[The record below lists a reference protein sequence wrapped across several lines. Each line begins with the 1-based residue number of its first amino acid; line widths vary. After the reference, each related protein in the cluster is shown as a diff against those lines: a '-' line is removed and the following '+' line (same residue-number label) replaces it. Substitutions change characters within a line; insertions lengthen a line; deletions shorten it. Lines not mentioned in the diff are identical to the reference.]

1 MEDDIVLQVII
12 LVFMLLFAIATFV
25 VANEKNDEPAS
36 PQCNC
41 SQEHGHF
48 FKYKG
53 GDVDDQL

>member
-25 VANEKNDEPAS
+25 VANEKDDEAVS

-41 SQEHGHF
+41 SQEHTRR
-48 FKYKG
+48 
-53 GDVDDQL
+53 